1 MRILVVDD
9 EAHARQRLAAML
21 AELGDAYE
29 LAGEAADGEQAL
41 AACAAAGVDL
51 VLLDIRMPGLDG
63 LAVARRLAEQP
74 LPPAVVFT
82 TAYDEHAMA
91 AFDSQAVGYLLKPIR
106 REQLQQAL
114 HRAAR
119 LTRPQLDALSRG
131 RADAEPHIAATG
143 RGGIV
148 RIPLDQ
154 VYFLQADSKYVVVR
168 HRQGEALIEDSL
180 KSLTEKYPGRFL
192 RVHRNAL
199 VAPEQVAGLRRTA
212 DGRALLRFQEID
224 DQVEIS
230 RRHLA
235 AVRRWLR
242 GE

>member
-1 MRILVVDD
+1 MKILIVDD

-21 AELGDAYE
+21 TELSGPYE
-29 LAGEAADGEQAL
+29 LAGEAGDGERAL
-41 AACAAAGVDL
+41 AACAAAAVDL

-63 LAVARRLAEQP
+63 LEVARRLAEQP
-74 LPPAVVFT
+74 LPPAVIFT

-106 REQLQQAL
+106 REQLHKAL
-114 HRAAR
+114 SRAAR
-119 LTRPQLDALSRG
+119 LTRPQLDALSRE
-131 RADAEPHIAATG
+131 RVDAEPHIAATA
-143 RGGIV
+143 RGAIV

-168 HRQGEALIEDSL
+168 HRRGEALVEDSL
-180 KSLTEKYPGRFL
+180 KSLQERHPGRFL

-199 VAPEQVAGLRRTA
+199 VCPERVAGMRGA
-212 DGRALLRFQEID
+212 EGRALLRFHDIED
-224 DQVEIS
+224 EVEIS

-242 GE
+242 GQ